1 VSYLLYCI
9 FRGPLPA
16 AFEIPDGVR
25 GCRVFTANYH
35 GLGAALSELAEPDLP
50 PDTSILLAC
59 EKVVESFYRHL
70 TVIPMRYACRVGDPY
85 DAVILLRDN
94 HDAYSALLHEL
105 EGLAEV
111 GIQVLTDKPSAGA
124 ETDRPAILPGCFP
137 PRSTR

>member
-16 AFEIPDGVR
+16 AFEIPDGA
-25 GCRVFTANYH
+25 GGYRVFTANYH
-35 GLGAALSELAEPDLP
+35 GLFAALSELAEPDLP
-50 PDTSILLAC
+50 PDTSKLLAY
-59 EKVVESFYRHL
+59 EKVVESFYRRM

-111 GIQVLTDKPSAGA
+111 GTQVLLDKPSVGA
-124 ETDRPAILPGCFP
+124 ETDRPAILPERSP
-137 PRSTR
+137 PHSTR